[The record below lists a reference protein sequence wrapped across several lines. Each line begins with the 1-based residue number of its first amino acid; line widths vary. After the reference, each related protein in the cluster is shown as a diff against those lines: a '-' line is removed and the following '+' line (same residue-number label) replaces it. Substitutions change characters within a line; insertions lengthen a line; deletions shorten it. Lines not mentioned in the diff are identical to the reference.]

1 MKVTVEM
8 LYKYQLQV
16 IEENNIFLDKNKNSF
31 LI

>member
-16 IEENNIFLDKNKNSF
+16 IEENNIFLGKNKNSF